1 MIDGLPLTEKL
12 IHRRLDELRA
22 RYEAEA
28 RPLIDML
35 VRIEA
40 TRPAPTVIVPR
51 ELLGILDLPPA

>member
-1 MIDGLPLTEKL
+1 MIDDLSLTEKL

-40 TRPAPTVIVPR
+40 TRAPTVIVPC
-51 ELLGILDLPPA
+51 ELLGSLDLPVT